1 MDQEYGYE
9 TLISHPLRPTER
21 ECRNL
26 ICDRSNVHTSLIPLF
41 QYFSLVNA
49 EVENSLDLQLIE
61 FDREMHDF
69 QRDLFKISSGV
80 NQISR
85 FAQQLGQKE
94 DSHDL
99 RAKLN
104 ANIEIT
110 KDNIQRL
117 NDKLQTIIPKR
128 SSIPVNKLVPTSLS
142 SLL

>member
-1 MDQEYGYE
+1 
-9 TLISHPLRPTER
+9 
-21 ECRNL
+21 
-26 ICDRSNVHTSLIPLF
+26 
-41 QYFSLVNA
+41 
-49 EVENSLDLQLIE
+49 LDLQLIE

-85 FAQQLGQKE
+85 FTQQLGQKE

-110 KDNIQRL
+110 KDNIQHL
-117 NDKLQTIIPKR
+117 NDKLQAIIPKR
-128 SSIPVNKLVPTSLS
+128 SSIPVIKLITTFII
-142 SLL
+142 